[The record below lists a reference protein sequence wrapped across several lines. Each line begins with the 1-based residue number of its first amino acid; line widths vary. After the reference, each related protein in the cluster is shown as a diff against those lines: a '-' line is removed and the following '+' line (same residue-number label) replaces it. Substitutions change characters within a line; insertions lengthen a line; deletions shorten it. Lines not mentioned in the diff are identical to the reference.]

1 MKQNGHNDI
10 SAGIREMS
18 RDVRKY
24 VEKRLELFSLSISE
38 QLSFILAD
46 SIQQIA
52 GLLLFA
58 GGFYFLWM
66 ALGFYLG
73 ELLESNSLGFLLAS
87 IPLLFGGILFLRIQP
102 AGLTKKIQSDIL
114 NKMLESTGQITNEL
128 TEHKENKE
136 SKEEVEKTG

>member
-114 NKMLESTGQITNEL
+114 NKMLESTGQIKNEL
-128 TEHKENKE
+128 TEHRENKE

>member
-10 SAGIREMS
+10 STGIREIS
-18 RDVRKY
+18 RDLRKY
-24 VEKRLELFSLSISE
+24 VEKRLELFSLTISE

-73 ELLESNSLGFLLAS
+73 ELLESYSLGFLLAAL
-87 IPLLFGGILFLRIQP
+87 PLMFGGVLFLKIQP

-114 NKMLESTGQITNEL
+114 TKMMESADQITNEL
-128 TEHKENKE
+128 TDHKENK
-136 SKEEVEKTG
+136 KGEEVEKTG